1 MCTNAFLLGRPNLVG
16 LFFPWEPY
24 FSIFLRA
31 ATVSLPP
38 LLMLVFVCV
47 LAGPH
52 GEGAGGDG
60 AED

>member
-1 MCTNAFLLGRPNLVG
+1 MCTNAFLLGRPYLVG
-16 LFFPWEPY
+16 LFFLEPY
-24 FSIFLRA
+24 LSIFFRA
-31 ATVSLPP
+31 ASVTLPP